1 MAANS
6 RLRPSML
13 PASPIPLM
21 PLMPPT
27 AVVLPMLQSL
37 PLPLAEMDLGSAV
50 AGGVE
55 AETTAVAAVAMLL
68 LWCVLLRV
76 PKRRLGLQRK
86 RLDKNHCL
94 LSSAKKGKTY
104 RSGSVRL
111 IKYVVTLSLFR

>member
-1 MAANS
+1 
-6 RLRPSML
+6 
-13 PASPIPLM
+13 
-21 PLMPPT
+21 
-27 AVVLPMLQSL
+27 
-37 PLPLAEMDLGSAV
+37 MDLGSAV

-76 PKRRLGLQRK
+76 PKRRLGLQRM

-94 LSSAKKGKTY
+94 LLSANKVKTY